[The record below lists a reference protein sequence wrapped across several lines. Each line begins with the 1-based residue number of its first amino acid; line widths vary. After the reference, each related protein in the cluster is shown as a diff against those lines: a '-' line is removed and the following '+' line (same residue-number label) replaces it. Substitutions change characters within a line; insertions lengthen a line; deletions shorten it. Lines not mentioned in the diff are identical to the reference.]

1 MTNVLCPNLD
11 IHKSKDVIAI
21 TQDSKVG
28 ITYFSMVLKTWK
40 QMQGWQIELFAF
52 DSERQLEDSIA
63 TPCITTIDFP
73 QWKWACKLSQQIITS
88 FL

>member
-1 MTNVLCPNLD
+1 
-11 IHKSKDVIAI
+11 
-21 TQDSKVG
+21 
-28 ITYFSMVLKTWK
+28 
-40 QMQGWQIELFAF
+40 MQGWQIELFAF